1 VDVVQSRHGR
11 ANRATL
17 QQARNGE
24 AADQRQMFSATAAVS
39 HIDARASWGATS
51 SLSTDMTPPTSSHL
65 PQPGAILAPYQC
77 LQFRAIT
84 SSILCPPYQRRRK
97 SPSPTLCHLFTRFA
111 SPPASH
117 ATTIEFASIPASLVH
132 TTQVLRRLW
141 SKSKLT

>member
-24 AADQRQMFSATAAVS
+24 AADQRQMFSAIAAVS

-65 PQPGAILAPYQC
+65 PQPGAILAPYQSSVRRINVAGRAHRQRSAIF
-77 LQFRAIT
+77 LHALLLHRHPMPRLLNSLVFRPLLYI
-84 SSILCPPYQRRRK
+84 QRRY
-97 SPSPTLCHLFTRFA
+97 FGVFGA
-111 SPPASH
+111 SR
-117 ATTIEFASIPASLVH
+117 I
-132 TTQVLRRLW
+132 
-141 SKSKLT
+141 